1 MRFSRKIDYGLIFLE
16 ILSRAYKRG
25 AVVTVRDVSEKY
37 GVPYSFLEKVALDL
51 KTAGIIVSKKG
62 KGGGY
67 ILARSPKQIT
77 MREMLAAFEQPKMMR
92 CLESGK
98 AEESC
103 LLLSV
108 CPTRKRWQVLDKK
121 ILEVLRHTTLAEI

>member
-1 MRFSRKIDYGLIFLE
+1 MRFSRKTDYGLIFLE
-16 ILSRAYKRG
+16 ILSHAYKHG
-25 AVVTVRDVSEKY
+25 AVITVRDVSEKY

-67 ILARSPKQIT
+67 VLARSPKRIT
-77 MREMLAAFEQPKMMR
+77 MREMFAALERPKMMR

-98 AEESC
+98 AKGSC
-103 LLLSV
+103 LLQAV
-108 CPTRKRWQVLDKK
+108 CPTRKRWQALDKK
-121 ILEVLRHTTLAEI
+121 ILEVLRQTTLAEI

>member
-16 ILSRAYKRG
+16 MLGRAYKRN
-25 AVVTVRDVSEKY
+25 AVVTVRGASEKY

-62 KGGGY
+62 RGGGY
-67 ILARSPKQIT
+67 VLARSPKRIT
-77 MREMLAAFEQPKMMR
+77 MREMFSALEQPKMMR
-92 CLESGK
+92 CLESGT
-98 AEESC
+98 AESSC
-103 LLLSV
+103 LLLAV

-121 ILEVLRHTTLAEI
+121 ILGVLRRTTLAEI